1 MKLFLMI
8 CSTIFCL
15 AGCQST
21 TNQVTIDSRHLLNDD
36 TFPDYQSIEIES
48 EEEIFSLNQ
57 EAKDFIT
64 EQVASVKDPVDR
76 METLVRLIFDRSEF
90 NLLYMGSAN
99 TVASETFQRR
109 AANCLSMSIM
119 TYALAKEAGFSVRFQ
134 DVQIPEYWTRRA
146 GYSLLNGHINLMIM
160 PREPGVIHLINTGLQ
175 VDFDPQSPQKHFPK
189 RIVTKRSVTSMF
201 YNNKGADALL
211 SASYSKAYAY
221 FKKAAVLSP
230 DFVST
235 WINLGI
241 LYRLVG
247 DYESAENTYKYALQ
261 LDDDNLTGWEN
272 LAFLYETVGRG
283 DEAAAITSRIENAR
297 SDNPFHH
304 FIQGEQSFENKEFE
318 DALQHYR
325 NALKLDRSKHEI
337 YFGLAKVYY
346 ELGDVRRSQLY
357 FKKAKDRARSYQDQ
371 ERYQGKLDL
380 LSRDDS
386 KKH

>member
-1 MKLFLMI
+1 MKLFLILCTTLIVM
-8 CSTIFCL
+8 T
-15 AGCQST
+15 GCQTT
-21 TNQVTIDSRHLLNDD
+21 TNQMVIESRHLLNDNA
-36 TFPDYQSIEIES
+36 FPDYQEIKIES
-48 EEEIFSLNQ
+48 EEEIFALDQ
-57 EAKDFIT
+57 EAKDFIQK
-64 EQVASVKDPVDR
+64 QVAIVKDPVDR

-99 TVASETFQRR
+99 TVAKETFQRR

-175 VDFDPQSPQKHFPK
+175 VDFDPQNPQKSFPK
-189 RIVTKRSVTSMF
+189 QMVTKQAVTSMF

-211 SASYSKAYAY
+211 SKSYTKAYAY
-221 FKKAAVLSP
+221 FKKAAILSP
-230 DFVST
+230 NFIST

-247 DYESAENTYKYALQ
+247 DYESAESVYLYALQ
-261 LDDDNLTGWEN
+261 LDEDNLTGWEN
-272 LAFLYETVGRG
+272 LAFLYEVTGRS
-283 DEAAAITSRIENAR
+283 EKASAIVNRIERVR

-304 FIQGEQSFENKEFE
+304 FIQGEQSFENGEFE
-318 DALQHYR
+318 LALKHYRDALR
-325 NALKLDRSKHEI
+325 LDKSKHEI
-337 YFGLAKVYY
+337 YFGLAKAYY

-357 FKKAKDRARSYQDQ
+357 FKKAKDRARSHQDQ

>member
-1 MKLFLMI
+1 MKLFLI
-8 CSTIFCL
+8 LFSTLLCL
-15 AGCQST
+15 VGCQST
-21 TNQVTIDSRHLLNDD
+21 TNHIAIESRHLLNDD
-36 TFPDYQSIEIES
+36 TFPEYQTIEIES
-48 EEEIFSLNQ
+48 EEDIFALNQ
-57 EAKDFIT
+57 EAEEFIS
-64 EQVASVKDPVDR
+64 EQVAVVKDPVDR

-160 PREPGVIHLINTGLQ
+160 PREPGVIHLINTGMQ
-175 VDFDPQSPQKHFPK
+175 VDFDPQNPQKSFPK

-211 SASYSKAYAY
+211 SESYSEAYAY
-221 FKKAAVLSP
+221 FKKAALLSP

-247 DYESAENTYKYALQ
+247 DYESAENTYKHALQ
-261 LDDDNLTGWEN
+261 LDEDNLTGWEN
-272 LAFLYETVGRG
+272 LAFLYETVGRR
-283 DEAAAITSRIENAR
+283 DEAEAITSRIERVR

-318 DALQHYR
+318 LALQHYR

-357 FKKAKDRARSYQDQ
+357 LKKAKNRARSYQDQ
-371 ERYQGKLDL
+371 DRYQGKLDL